1 MDRLFQSLR
10 PLIRAVVRHAGWV
23 VLAALLLTA
32 ASYQFGARHL
42 RINTD
47 LAELLPDSYPSVQ
60 ALDTLRATVG
70 GESDVA
76 VGISSPSFQANKQ
89 FAEDLIPQA
98 LALKGPDGRPFLTR
112 VEYTRNVDFLKD
124 NALYFA
130 SYQELNETEQYLRDQ
145 IEQAKLEANP
155 FYFSVEEDD
164 ASADSTGEALLQS
177 YERLVGTRYPVS
189 EDSTTMVLRLYPSGS
204 QTNIG
209 YIDRL
214 YTALDSLIA
223 QMEPSSYHPQM
234 EVTTAGRML
243 RQMVEV
249 RTIINDVTGTFGLG
263 ALAVLLFVVSY
274 FLYKSYTARVGRTW
288 TASVLLRELFRAPI
302 MALVIAVP
310 LLMSLLW
317 AGGVAYALFETLNL
331 MTSTLGLV
339 LFGLGIDFGIH
350 FYGRYTEERAEG
362 APVTDAAET
371 TFVATGQA
379 IVTGGLTT
387 AAALFVLTFA
397 DFKGFSQFGAVASA
411 GILFALVTMT
421 LVMPALLALFERTGL
436 LNLETEAV
444 RAVHK
449 NTTTRFPAARP
460 VVVGS
465 LLAVVAALVLLP
477 RLGFQ
482 YDFGALEPTYTA
494 YEKRSA
500 PIDRAFKDDGKR
512 NPAYIV
518 ADSAA
523 AVPEI
528 VEAVRE
534 KMRADTTS
542 PTILSVESLQERF
555 PISDAAQAR
564 KLARIDSIRALLNSK
579 YLQGEEGEA
588 IRKLRRAAQT
598 QAPIALNQL
607 PAFLRK
613 QFTTKQGTVGTFV
626 MIYPSVGLSDG
637 RKSIAFAK
645 DVGTIT
651 TDAGA
656 TYHAASTSIVA
667 ANMLMLLQDEAP
679 WMVAA
684 AFGLVALLMLLNFRS
699 WKWAGLALVPL
710 VIGLLWMTL
719 AMEVFGLMLNFY
731 NMIVLPAVLGI
742 GNDAGVHLVHRY
754 HEEGWGSIRAVI
766 RSTGEHVTMS
776 SLTTMMGFGGLILSF
791 HPGLRSIGLL
801 AVTGIGATLLAAVLF
816 LPALLQWLEDR
827 GASPHAPPTENASEA
842 AARAA

>member
-1 MDRLFQSLR
+1 
-10 PLIRAVVRHAGWV
+10 
-23 VLAALLLTA
+23 
-32 ASYQFGARHL
+32 
-42 RINTD
+42 
-47 LAELLPDSYPSVQ
+47 
-60 ALDTLRATVG
+60 
-70 GESDVA
+70 
-76 VGISSPSFQANKQ
+76 
-89 FAEDLIPQA
+89 
-98 LALKGPDGRPFLTR
+98 
-112 VEYTRNVDFLKD
+112 
-124 NALYFA
+124 
-130 SYQELNETEQYLRDQ
+130 
-145 IEQAKLEANP
+145 
-155 FYFSVEEDD
+155 
-164 ASADSTGEALLQS
+164 
-177 YERLVGTRYPVS
+177 
-189 EDSTTMVLRLYPSGS
+189 
-204 QTNIG
+204 
-209 YIDRL
+209 
-214 YTALDSLIA
+214 
-223 QMEPSSYHPQM
+223 
-234 EVTTAGRML
+234 
-243 RQMVEV
+243 
-249 RTIINDVTGTFGLG
+249 
-263 ALAVLLFVVSY
+263 
-274 FLYKSYTARVGRTW
+274 
-288 TASVLLRELFRAPI
+288 
-302 MALVIAVP
+302 
-310 LLMSLLW
+310 
-317 AGGVAYALFETLNL
+317 
-331 MTSTLGLV
+331 
-339 LFGLGIDFGIH
+339 
-350 FYGRYTEERAEG
+350 
-362 APVTDAAET
+362 
-371 TFVATGQA
+371 
-379 IVTGGLTT
+379 
-387 AAALFVLTFA
+387 
-397 DFKGFSQFGAVASA
+397 
-411 GILFALVTMT
+411 MT

-667 ANMLMLLQDEAP
+667 ANMSGR
-679 WMVAA
+679 V
-684 AFGLVALLMLLNFRS
+684 R
-699 WKWAGLALVPL
+699 
-710 VIGLLWMTL
+710 
-719 AMEVFGLMLNFY
+719 
-731 NMIVLPAVLGI
+731 
-742 GNDAGVHLVHRY
+742 
-754 HEEGWGSIRAVI
+754 
-766 RSTGEHVTMS
+766 
-776 SLTTMMGFGGLILSF
+776 
-791 HPGLRSIGLL
+791 
-801 AVTGIGATLLAAVLF
+801 
-816 LPALLQWLEDR
+816 
-827 GASPHAPPTENASEA
+827 
-842 AARAA
+842 